1 MPRRNNEQKFKRNAH
16 RRDNT
21 TRNRKAVFCMKH
33 LELTRPEIFKET
45 VALYEFV
52 NNIYPCKHDLTK
64 TTLYE
69 KTVKGENVS
78 LFTVNN
84 DVLTLTNTATVN
96 NRVQTSTSTT
106 TSHVDVIPVLNI
118 PLIEA
123 PVEVPQ
129 QNQGGI
135 EIQQNRENER
145 DSLVD
150 DLFQNNLNGDEM
162 ESLMDELMKDPDL
175 RNFFSEVEVPSNE
188 IQPMTVD
195 EEVDAI
201 INEQIQRIDAEFKK
215 LIGY

>member
-1 MPRRNNEQKFKRNAH
+1 MPRRNNEQKLKRNAH

-21 TRNRKAVFCMKH
+21 MRNRKAVFCMKH
-33 LELTRPEIFKET
+33 LELTRPEIFKES
-45 VALYEFV
+45 VALFEFV
-52 NNIYPCKHDLTK
+52 NNIYPSKHDLTK

-69 KTVKGENVS
+69 KTVKGENMS
-78 LFTVNN
+78 LFTANN
-84 DVLTLTNTATVN
+84 DVL
-96 NRVQTSTSTT
+96 TSTSTT

-123 PVEVPQ
+123 PVEVPL

-135 EIQQNRENER
+135 EIQQNHENER

-162 ESLMDELMKDPDL
+162 ESLMDGLMKDPDL
-175 RNFFSEVEVPSNE
+175 RNFFSEVEVSSNE

-195 EEVDAI
+195 EEIDAI
-201 INEQIQRIDAEFKK
+201 INEQIQKIDAEFKK
-215 LIGY
+215 LVGY

>member
-1 MPRRNNEQKFKRNAH
+1 MPRRNNEQKLKRNAH

-21 TRNRKAVFCMKH
+21 MRNRKAVFCMKH
-33 LELTRPEIFKET
+33 LELTRPEIFKES
-45 VALYEFV
+45 VALFEFV
-52 NNIYPCKHDLTK
+52 NNIYPFKHDLTK

-69 KTVKGENVS
+69 KTVKDENMS
-78 LFTVNN
+78 LFTANN
-84 DVLTLTNTATVN
+84 DVL
-96 NRVQTSTSTT
+96 TSTSTT

-123 PVEVPQ
+123 PVEVPL

-135 EIQQNRENER
+135 EIQQNHENER

-175 RNFFSEVEVPSNE
+175 RNFFSEVEVSSNE

-201 INEQIQRIDAEFKK
+201 INEQIQKIDAEFKK
-215 LIGY
+215 LVGY